1 MVVNAHEAR
10 SCRHVAMLCILIIVA
25 AILDDDVV
33 VCQWPV
39 GQVSGEKNNLSY
51 EV

>member
-1 MVVNAHEAR
+1 
-10 SCRHVAMLCILIIVA
+10 MLCILIIVA